1 MKKFDNYVSN
11 LEILKRAE
19 NEDLE
24 NEFIISGIIYKFFVQ
39 FEFSWKVL
47 KELLQ
52 YEGKRAAAS
61 GSPREILKTAYEVY
75 DFIDEDIWLEMLKS
89 RNDMTHIYDGEAA
102 KRLVDSILHRYIPE
116 YIKLRDRIFDKYEN
130 VLTQI

>member
-61 GSPREILKTAYEVY
+61 GSPREILKAAYEVY

-116 YIKLRDRIFDKYEN
+116 YIKLRDCILDKYAN

>member
-39 FEFSWKVL
+39 FEFSWKML

-61 GSPREILKTAYEVY
+61 GSPREILKAAYEVY

-102 KRLVDSILHRYIPE
+102 KRLVNSILHRYIPE
-116 YIKLRDRIFDKYEN
+116 YIKLRDRIFDKYAN

>member
-47 KELLQ
+47 KELLR
-52 YEGKRAAAS
+52 YEGKSTAGS
-61 GSPREILKTAYEVY
+61 GSPREILKDAYELY

-102 KRLVDSILHRYIPE
+102 KRLVNRILYSYIPE
-116 YIKLRDRIFDKYEN
+116 FIKLRDNILEAYED

>member
-47 KELLQ
+47 KELLR
-52 YEGKRAAAS
+52 YEGKSAAAS
-61 GSPREILKTAYEVY
+61 GSPREILKAAYELY

-116 YIKLRDRIFDKYEN
+116 YIKLRDCILDKYAN

>member
-1 MKKFDNYVSN
+1 MKRFDNYVSN

-61 GSPREILKTAYEVY
+61 GSPREILKAAYELY

-102 KRLVDSILHRYIPE
+102 KRLVNSILHRYIPE
-116 YIKLRDRIFDKYEN
+116 YIKLRDCILDKYAN

>member
-19 NEDLE
+19 NENLE
-24 NEFIISGIIYKFFVQ
+24 NEFIISGIIDKFSIQ
-39 FEFSWKVL
+39 FELSWKVL
-47 KELLQ
+47 KELLR
-52 YEGKRAAAS
+52 YEGKSAAAS
-61 GSPREILKTAYEVY
+61 SSPREILKAAYELY
-75 DFIDEDIWLEMLKS
+75 DFIDEGIWLEMLKS

-102 KRLVDSILHRYIPE
+102 KRLVNSILHRYIPE
-116 YIKLRDRIFDKYEN
+116 YIKLRNRILDKYKN

>member
-61 GSPREILKTAYEVY
+61 GSPREILKAAYKVY

-102 KRLVDSILHRYIPE
+102 KRLVNSILHRYIPE

>member
-1 MKKFDNYVSN
+1 MKRFDNYVSN

-61 GSPREILKTAYEVY
+61 GSPREILKAAYEVY

-102 KRLVDSILHRYIPE
+102 KRLVNSILHRYIPE

>member
-61 GSPREILKTAYEVY
+61 GSPREILKAAYELY

-102 KRLVDSILHRYIPE
+102 KRLVNSILHRYIPE

>member
-1 MKKFDNYVSN
+1 MKKFDNYVSH

-61 GSPREILKTAYEVY
+61 GSPREILKAAYELY

-102 KRLVDSILHRYIPE
+102 KRLVNSILHRYIPE
-116 YIKLRDRIFDKYEN
+116 YIKLRDCILDKYAN

>member
-102 KRLVDSILHRYIPE
+102 KRLVNSILHRYIPE

>member
-61 GSPREILKTAYEVY
+61 VHRE
-75 DFIDEDIWLEMLKS
+75 
-89 RNDMTHIYDGEAA
+89 
-102 KRLVDSILHRYIPE
+102 
-116 YIKLRDRIFDKYEN
+116 KY
-130 VLTQI
+130 